1 MFAKKNVPKSL
12 SRSLEKPK
20 IASLP
25 RLFPWAIIKVFVLAT
40 AAIFVAAVA
49 IAHKLTAAPI
59 ALWVPLTPAPATT
72 ELQIE
77 YLEIATPGA
86 PVPVGTV
93 PVSTVPVSTG
103 LAPAASA
110 APASSK

>member
-86 PVPVGTV
+86 PVPV
-93 PVSTVPVSTG
+93 STVPVSTG